1 MATNHVPALFASAVT
16 MGHGES
22 GSGLGTNSKRSF
34 ASGMRLFENINP
46 EFLRFSLW
54 KTLFWIWLLGSGL
67 SSGTVPPAAFG
78 FAGNQSSGQSFLF
91 ISPNT
96 REHMSDEAAWE
107 SLDSFEQRNFVAVEN
122 YLATRLCSKP
132 EVVSA
137 EGMDGSTTEN
147 STLVT
152 GCNAGRARY
161 LGELLARYAHQKWI
175 FIFDPVS
182 GGSERLLIVSFFAG
196 HPAEMPKLLRQQG
209 LTAATVVV
217 KDKLVQVYLWLKDHS
232 QDTAAAAFVQAVHG
246 TVQELKGKATFT
258 GSDSRAAAQP
268 IFDREIQIYER
279 AHHQSF
285 SKLLG
290 SRSLHDLG
298 LNSSH

>member
-1 MATNHVPALFASAVT
+1 
-16 MGHGES
+16 
-22 GSGLGTNSKRSF
+22 
-34 ASGMRLFENINP
+34 MRLFENINLG
-46 EFLRFSLW
+46 FLRLGLR
-54 KTLFWIWLLGSGL
+54 KTLFWMWLLGAGL
-67 SSGTVPPAAFG
+67 SSGIVPRAVFG
-78 FAGNQSSGQSFLF
+78 FAGNPSSDQSFLF
-91 ISPNT
+91 VSPNT

-132 EVVSA
+132 QVVSA

-147 STLVT
+147 GTLVT

-161 LGELLARYAHQKWI
+161 LGELLGRYAHQKWI
-175 FIFDPVS
+175 LVFDTGN
-182 GGSERLLIVSFFAG
+182 GGSERLLSVSFSAE
-196 HPAEMPKLLRQQG
+196 HPEETPKLLRQQG
-209 LTAATVVV
+209 LTAATAVV

-232 QDTAAAAFVQAVHG
+232 QDAAAAAFVQAVHG
-246 TVQELKGKATFT
+246 TLQELKGKAIFV
-258 GSDSRAAAQP
+258 GSDSRSAAQHT
-268 IFDREIQIYER
+268 FDREIQLYER

-298 LNSSH
+298 IESSH

>member
-1 MATNHVPALFASAVT
+1 
-16 MGHGES
+16 
-22 GSGLGTNSKRSF
+22 
-34 ASGMRLFENINP
+34 MR
-46 EFLRFSLW
+46 
-54 KTLFWIWLLGSGL
+54 KTLFWIWLIAACLISGI
-67 SSGTVPPAAFG
+67 VPRAAFG
-78 FAGNQSSGQSFLF
+78 FAGNQPSDQSFLF
-91 ISPNT
+91 VSPNT

-122 YLATRLCSKP
+122 YLAARLCSKP
-132 EVVSA
+132 QVVSA

-161 LGELLARYAHQKWI
+161 LGELLGRYAHQKWI
-175 FIFDPVS
+175 LIFDAVN
-182 GGSERLLIVSFFAG
+182 GGSERLLIVSFSAE
-196 HPAEMPKLLRQQG
+196 HPEDTPKRLRQHG
-209 LTAATVVV
+209 LPAGTVFA
-217 KDKLVQVYLWLKDHS
+217 KDKTVKVYLWLKDHS
-232 QDTAAAAFVQAVHG
+232 QDIAVAAFVQAVHG
-246 TVQELKGKATFT
+246 TLLELKGKATFV

-298 LNSSH
+298 INSSH